1 MPDLRRAP
9 SRLGGTVKRF
19 LALPAGIAHSAA
31 MNTTRR
37 GLAATALPLLML
49 GAGLRAAAAKSA
61 GPEPVPDDACTPGTP
76 SKRCAAAKAR
86 FIADGAGDA
95 AGCPHCAA
103 ASKDAR

>member
-1 MPDLRRAP
+1 
-9 SRLGGTVKRF
+9 
-19 LALPAGIAHSAA
+19 

-61 GPEPVPDDACTPGTP
+61 GPAMPEACVPGAP
-76 SKRCAAAKAR
+76 SKACAEAKAR
-86 FIADGAGDA
+86 FVADGGEDA
-95 AGCPHCAA
+95 FGCAHCAA

>member
-1 MPDLRRAP
+1 M
-9 SRLGGTVKRF
+9 T
-19 LALPAGIAHSAA
+19 
-31 MNTTRR
+31 TTRR

-61 GPEPVPDDACTPGTP
+61 GPEPVPADACVPGTP

-86 FIADGAGDA
+86 FNAEAADGAGA
-95 AGCPHCAA
+95 CPHCVA